1 LPVDCSI
8 NIALPQ
14 VRFKEFEGNL
24 LSFSKLTLL
33 NSSDGDQ
40 IYEESVNAK
49 QETGVKIKLKIT
61 KETKNLYNI
70 FFILINLLL
79 IKYMPKELRYEL
91 KL

>member
-1 LPVDCSI
+1 M
-8 NIALPQ
+8 
-14 VRFKEFEGNL
+14 
-24 LSFSKLTLL
+24 
-33 NSSDGDQ
+33 
-40 IYEESVNAK
+40 YEESVNAK

-70 FFILINLLL
+70 FFILINLLF